1 MYDIMIIGQIT
12 RDHNID
18 WDGREEFR
26 AGGAVT
32 FSGHAAAALGHRVAV
47 VPKGNPALVDP
58 FEVFRESKVE
68 KIFPVASA
76 SCTEMENTYF
86 TADRERRR
94 CLCTRMIEPYRPED
108 IPEEKARIYH
118 LAGLVAGDIGPDMIK
133 ACAALGDAALD
144 VQAVLR
150 CRNEDGSLELRDWP
164 EKKEYLP
171 LIRYLKT
178 DAAEAEVLTGTDD
191 RKGGL
196 PALRMGREGS
206 PDHPQHRSHRL
217 RRRTHLPR
225 AAQGPEPL
233 RPHRQRRYDLRRLPR
248 GAASPEHSRSPGI
261 CRRARFPEDGDARS
275 LHGNAGGRR
284 ELYPGI
290 LPLTCGTKKEEGSLR
305 GMPPLFVRL
314 QFSLPFRN

>member
-191 RKGGL
+191 REKAAFMLCEWGAKEVLITHNTEAIVCDGERIYRAPL
-196 PALRMGREGS
+196 KARNLSGRTGRGDTTFAGYLGERL
-206 PDHPQHRSHRL
+206 HRSIPEAL
-217 RRRTHLPR
+217 EF
-225 AAQGPEPL
+225 AAALVSLKMETPGPFTGT
-233 RPHRQRRYDLRRLPR
+233 R
-248 GAASPEHSRSPGI
+248 
-261 CRRARFPEDGDARS
+261 EDVE
-275 LHGNAGGRR
+275 NYIR
-284 ELYPGI
+284 EFY
-290 LPLTCGTKKEEGSLR
+290 R
-305 GMPPLFVRL
+305 
-314 QFSLPFRN
+314 

>member
-1 MYDIMIIGQIT
+1 MFDIMIIGQIT

-26 AGGAVT
+26 PGGAVT

-47 VPKGNPALVDP
+47 LPKGDPALVDP
-58 FEVFRESKVE
+58 FEVFKNSKVA

-76 SCTEMENTYF
+76 SCTEMQNTYF

-118 LAGLVAGDIGPDMIK
+118 LAGLVAGDIVPDMIK
-133 ACAALGDAALD
+133 ACAALGDTALD

-191 RKGGL
+191 REKAAFLLCEWGAKEVL
-196 PALRMGREGS
+196 I
-206 PDHPQHRSHRL
+206 
-217 RRRTHLPR
+217 THNTEAIVCDGKYLFR
-225 AAQGPEPL
+225 APL
-233 RPHRQRRYDLRRLPR
+233 RARNLTGRTGRGDTTFAGYLGERLHRDIPEALEF
-248 GAASPEHSRSPGI
+248 AAALVSLKMETPGPFTGT
-261 CRRARFPEDGDARS
+261 RADVDQYIRDFYR
-275 LHGNAGGRR
+275 
-284 ELYPGI
+284 
-290 LPLTCGTKKEEGSLR
+290 
-305 GMPPLFVRL
+305 
-314 QFSLPFRN
+314 

>member
-1 MYDIMIIGQIT
+1 MYDLMIIGQIT

-47 VPKGNPALVDP
+47 LPKGDPALVDP
-58 FEVFRESKVE
+58 FEVFKGSRVAG
-68 KIFPVASA
+68 IFPVASA
-76 SCTEMENTYF
+76 SCTEMQNTYF

-118 LAGLVAGDIGPDMIK
+118 LAGLVAGDIGPDMIR
-133 ACAALGDAALD
+133 ACAALGDTALD

-150 CRNEDGSLELRDWP
+150 CRNEDGTLELRDWP

-191 RKGGL
+191 REKAAFLLCEWGAKEVLITHNTEAIVCDGRTVFRAPL
-196 PALRMGREGS
+196 KARNLSGRTGRGDTTFAGYLGERLHRDIPEALEFAAALVSLKMETPGPFTGTRE
-206 PDHPQHRSHRL
+206 DV
-217 RRRTHLPR
+217 
-225 AAQGPEPL
+225 E
-233 RPHRQRRYDLRRLPR
+233 RY
-248 GAASPEHSRSPGI
+248 I
-261 CRRARFPEDGDARS
+261 
-275 LHGNAGGRR
+275 R
-284 ELYPGI
+284 EFY
-290 LPLTCGTKKEEGSLR
+290 R
-305 GMPPLFVRL
+305 
-314 QFSLPFRN
+314 